1 MGGAMRTWEWAALG
15 IVLTLWIVAIV
26 QVTWD
31 TIQQRRKVKKLYSD
45 WARTK
50 AGRK

>member
-1 MGGAMRTWEWAALG
+1 MKVVGWAALG
-15 IVLTLWIVAIV
+15 FVVTVLI

-31 TIQQRRKVKKLYSD
+31 TIQDRRKVKKLYSD

>member
-1 MGGAMRTWEWAALG
+1 MRIVGWAALG
-15 IVLTLWIVAIV
+15 FVLTLVVVGIGQI
-26 QVTWD
+26 TWD
-31 TIQQRRKVKKLYSD
+31 TIQDRRKVKKLYSD

>member
-1 MGGAMRTWEWAALG
+1 LG
-15 IVLTLWIVAIV
+15 FVLTLVVVGIGQI
-26 QVTWD
+26 TWD
-31 TIQQRRKVKKLYSD
+31 TVQQRRKVKKLYSD

>member
-1 MGGAMRTWEWAALG
+1 MRVVGWAALG
-15 IVLTLWIVAIV
+15 FVLTLVVVGIGQI
-26 QVTWD
+26 TWD
-31 TIQQRRKVKKLYSD
+31 TIQERRKVRKLYSD

>member
-1 MGGAMRTWEWAALG
+1 MRVVGWAALG
-15 IVLTLWIVAIV
+15 FVLMLGIMAIV

>member
-1 MGGAMRTWEWAALG
+1 MRVVGWAALG
-15 IVLTLWIVAIV
+15 FVLTLVVVGIGQI
-26 QVTWD
+26 TWD
-31 TIQQRRKVKKLYSD
+31 TIQERRKLEKLYSD

>member
-1 MGGAMRTWEWAALG
+1 MKVVGWAALG
-15 IVLTLWIVAIV
+15 FVLTLVVVGIGQI
-26 QVTWD
+26 TWD
-31 TIQQRRKVKKLYSD
+31 TIQERRKVRKLYSD

>member
-1 MGGAMRTWEWAALG
+1 MRIWSWAVLG
-15 IVLTLWIVAIV
+15 FALTLAVVGIGQI
-26 QVTWD
+26 TWD
-31 TIQQRRKVKKLYSD
+31 TVQQRRKVKKLYSD

>member
-1 MGGAMRTWEWAALG
+1 MRIWSWAVLG
-15 IVLTLWIVAIV
+15 FVLMLGIVAIV
-26 QVTWD
+26 QMTWD
-31 TIQQRRKVKKLYSD
+31 TIQQRRNVKKLYSD